1 VPESP
6 RPVADLLAAAI
17 EHLEPADRQRVT
29 AWFLGRL
36 SGQPLPPGWPSSD
49 PADFPKVVRAL
60 APESSGDFPSIL
72 SRYGVATGDHQV
84 VPVRLP
90 TELHARL
97 RDWSQANG
105 FSMATIIR
113 GLVTR
118 FLDEQDRAA
127 S

>member
-1 VPESP
+1 MSESP
-6 RPVADLLAAAI
+6 RPVADLLAEAV

-29 AWFLGRL
+29 AWFVNRL
-36 SGQPLPPGWPSSD
+36 SGQPTPPGWPPTGS
-49 PADFPKVVRAL
+49 PEFPKLIRAL
-60 APESSGDFPSIL
+60 VPDAAFPAGL
-72 SRYGVATGDHQV
+72 SRHATGAGDHQV

-118 FLDEQDRAA
+118 FLDEQERAA

>member
-1 VPESP
+1 MSESP
-6 RPVADLLAAAI
+6 RPVADLLAEAV

-29 AWFLGRL
+29 AWFVNRL
-36 SGQPLPPGWPSSD
+36 SGQPVPPGWPSSN
-49 PADFPKVVRAL
+49 PAEFPKLIRAL
-60 APESSGDFPSIL
+60 APDAPFPAAFA
-72 SRYGVATGDHQV
+72 RAATGAGDHQV

-90 TELHARL
+90 TDLHARL

-118 FLDEQDRAA
+118 FLDEQERAA